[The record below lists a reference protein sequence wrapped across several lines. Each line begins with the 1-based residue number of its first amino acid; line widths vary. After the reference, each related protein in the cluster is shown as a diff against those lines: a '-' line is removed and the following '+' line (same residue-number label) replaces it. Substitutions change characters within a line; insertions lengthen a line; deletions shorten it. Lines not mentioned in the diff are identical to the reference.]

1 MIEKTCKD
9 QDFVRKA
16 DEMMQ
21 WINEQLELIKQD
33 NKIIWKGT
41 IMHHPIFGLRYPDN
55 TVFMDD
61 FLPLL
66 K

>member
-1 MIEKTCKD
+1 M
-9 QDFVRKA
+9 RKA